1 MIYDMK
7 HNKELKIGI
16 AFVAALA
23 LFVFGIN
30 FLKGINLFSPTNTYY
45 LVYDN
50 LDGLVVSN
58 GVYIK
63 GYKVGQVKD
72 IKYDFKRQHPF
83 LVEIIIN
90 DDIELP
96 AGSIANLYDAS
107 LLGGKGINLILGT
120 ESRHYAS
127 GDTLPT
133 DIEKGL
139 IGSLA
144 EVVPTLQTTIGH
156 VDSTVV
162 SVNMLLNSDEIAH
175 SLENIE
181 AVTSDLKSTSKRLD
195 YMMNVEIPPVINK
208 ADKTLANINNIS
220 EQLNEADY
228 KRIMLGIDTAI
239 QNVQE
244 IAGKFNSSEGTV
256 GQLLTNHSLY
266 DSINTTIGSVNALVL
281 DLKANPKKYVHFSL
295 FGGSEKKKK

>member
-1 MIYDMK
+1 MK
-7 HNKELKIGI
+7 HSKELKIGV

-23 LFVFGIN
+23 LLVYGIN

-50 LDGLVVSN
+50 LDGLVISN

-72 IKYDFKRQHPF
+72 IKYDFKKEHPF
-83 LVEIIIN
+83 IVEIIIN

-96 AGSIANLYDAS
+96 TGSVANLYDAS
-107 LLGGKGINLILGT
+107 MLGGKGINLVLGS
-120 ESRHYAS
+120 ENKHYAS

-133 DIEKGL
+133 DTEKGL
-139 IGSLA
+139 VGALA
-144 EVVPTLQTTIGH
+144 EVVPTLQTTIEH
-156 VDSTVV
+156 VDSAVV
-162 SVNMLLNSDEIAH
+162 SVNSLLNSDGIAH

-181 AVTSDLKSTSKRLD
+181 AVTSELKSTSKRLD
-195 YMMNVEIPPVINK
+195 YMMNVEIPPVISK
-208 ADKTLANINNIS
+208 ADKTLANINSIS

-228 KRIMLGIDTAI
+228 KRIMSGIDTAI
-239 QNVQE
+239 QNVQG
-244 IAGKFNSSEGTV
+244 IASKFNSPEGTV

-266 DSINTTIGSVNALVL
+266 DSINTTIGSVNALVI

-295 FGGSEKKKK
+295 FGGSKKKDKK

>member
-1 MIYDMK
+1 MK
-7 HNKELKIGI
+7 HSKELKIGV

-23 LFVFGIN
+23 LLVYGIN

-50 LDGLVVSN
+50 LDGLVISN

-72 IKYDFKRQHPF
+72 IKYDFKKEHPF
-83 LVEIIIN
+83 IVEIIIN

-96 AGSIANLYDAS
+96 TGSVANLYDAS
-107 LLGGKGINLILGT
+107 MLGGKGINLVLGS
-120 ESRHYAS
+120 ENKHYAS

-133 DIEKGL
+133 ETEKGL
-139 IGSLA
+139 VGALA
-144 EVVPTLQTTIGH
+144 EVVPTLQTTIEH
-156 VDSTVV
+156 VDSAVV
-162 SVNMLLNSDEIAH
+162 SVNSLLNSDEIAH

-181 AVTSDLKSTSKRLD
+181 AVTSELKSTSKRLD
-195 YMMNVEIPPVINK
+195 YMMNVEIPPVISK
-208 ADKTLANINNIS
+208 ADKTLANINSIS

-228 KRIMLGIDTAI
+228 KRIMSGIDTAI
-239 QNVQE
+239 QNVQG
-244 IAGKFNSSEGTV
+244 IASKFNSPEGTV

-266 DSINTTIGSVNALVL
+266 DSINTTIGNVNALVI

-295 FGGSEKKKK
+295 FGGSKKKDKK

>member
-1 MIYDMK
+1 MK
-7 HNKELKIGI
+7 HSKELKIGV

-23 LFVFGIN
+23 LLVYGIN

-50 LDGLVVSN
+50 LDGLVISN

-72 IKYDFKRQHPF
+72 IKYDFKKEHPF
-83 LVEIIIN
+83 IVEIIIN

-96 AGSIANLYDAS
+96 TGSVANLYDAS
-107 LLGGKGINLILGT
+107 MLGGKGINLVLGS
-120 ESRHYAS
+120 ENKHYAS

-133 DIEKGL
+133 DTEKGL
-139 IGSLA
+139 VGALA
-144 EVVPTLQTTIGH
+144 EVVPTLQTTIVH
-156 VDSTVV
+156 VDSAVV
-162 SVNMLLNSDEIAH
+162 SVNSLLNSDEIAH
-175 SLENIE
+175 SLENIK
-181 AVTSDLKSTSKRLD
+181 AVTSELKSTSKRLD
-195 YMMNVEIPPVINK
+195 YMMNVEIPPVISK
-208 ADKTLANINNIS
+208 ADKTLANINSIS

-228 KRIMLGIDTAI
+228 KRIMSGIDTAI
-239 QNVQE
+239 QNVQG
-244 IAGKFNSSEGTV
+244 IASKFNSPEGTV

-266 DSINTTIGSVNALVL
+266 DSINTTIGSVNALVI

-295 FGGSEKKKK
+295 FGGSKKKDKK

>member
-1 MIYDMK
+1 MK
-7 HNKELKIGI
+7 HSKELKIGV
-16 AFVAALA
+16 AFVLALA
-23 LFVFGIN
+23 LLVYGIN

-50 LDGLVVSN
+50 LDGLVISN

-72 IKYDFKRQHPF
+72 IRYDFKKEHPF
-83 LVEIIIN
+83 IVEIIIN
-90 DDIELP
+90 DDIEVP
-96 AGSIANLYDAS
+96 NGSVANLYDAS
-107 LLGGKGINLILGT
+107 MLGGKGINLVLGA
-120 ESRHYAS
+120 ESNHYAS

-139 IGSLA
+139 VGALA

-156 VDSTVV
+156 VDSAVV
-162 SVNMLLNSDEIAH
+162 SVNSLLNSDEIAH
-175 SLENIE
+175 SLENLE

-195 YMMNVEIPPVINK
+195 YMMNVEIPPVISK
-208 ADKTLANINNIS
+208 ADKTLANINSIS

-228 KRIMLGIDTAI
+228 KRIMSGIDTAI
-239 QNVQE
+239 QNVQG
-244 IAGKFNSSEGTV
+244 IASKFNSPEGTI

-266 DSINTTIGSVNALVL
+266 DSINTTIGSVNALVI

-295 FGGSEKKKK
+295 FGGSEKKNKK

>member
-1 MIYDMK
+1 MK
-7 HNKELKIGI
+7 HSKELKIGV

-23 LFVFGIN
+23 LLVYGIN

-50 LDGLVVSN
+50 LDGLVISN

-72 IKYDFKRQHPF
+72 IKYDFKKEHPF
-83 LVEIIIN
+83 IVEIIIN

-96 AGSIANLYDAS
+96 TGSVANLYDAS
-107 LLGGKGINLILGT
+107 MLGGKGINLVLGS
-120 ESRHYAS
+120 ENKHYAS

-133 DIEKGL
+133 NTEKGL
-139 IGSLA
+139 VGALA
-144 EVVPTLQTTIGH
+144 EVVPTLQTTIEH
-156 VDSTVV
+156 VDSAVV
-162 SVNMLLNSDEIAH
+162 SVNSLLNSDEIAH

-181 AVTSDLKSTSKRLD
+181 AVTSELKSTSKRLD
-195 YMMNVEIPPVINK
+195 YMMNVEIPPVISK
-208 ADKTLANINNIS
+208 ADKTLANINSIS

-228 KRIMLGIDTAI
+228 KRIMSGIDTAI
-239 QNVQE
+239 QNVQG
-244 IAGKFNSSEGTV
+244 IASKFNSPEGTV

-266 DSINTTIGSVNALVL
+266 DSINTTIGSVNALVI

-295 FGGSEKKKK
+295 FGGSKKKDKK

>member
-1 MIYDMK
+1 MK
-7 HNKELKIGI
+7 HSKELKIGV

-23 LFVFGIN
+23 LLVYGIN

-45 LVYDN
+45 LVYDD
-50 LDGLVVSN
+50 LDGLVISN

-72 IKYDFKRQHPF
+72 IKYDFKKEHPF
-83 LVEIIIN
+83 IVEIIIN

-96 AGSIANLYDAS
+96 TGSVANLYDAS
-107 LLGGKGINLILGT
+107 MLGGKGINLVLSS
-120 ESRHYAS
+120 ENKHYAS

-133 DIEKGL
+133 DTEKGL
-139 IGSLA
+139 VGALA
-144 EVVPTLQTTIGH
+144 EVVPTLQTTIEH
-156 VDSTVV
+156 VDSAVV
-162 SVNMLLNSDEIAH
+162 SVNSLLNSDEIAH

-181 AVTSDLKSTSKRLD
+181 AVTSELKSTSKRLD
-195 YMMNVEIPPVINK
+195 YMMNVEIPPVISK
-208 ADKTLANINNIS
+208 ADKTLANINSIS

-228 KRIMLGIDTAI
+228 KRIMSGIDTAI
-239 QNVQE
+239 QNVQG
-244 IAGKFNSSEGTV
+244 IASKFNSPEGTV

-266 DSINTTIGSVNALVL
+266 DSINTTIGSVNALVI

-295 FGGSEKKKK
+295 FGGSKKKDKK

>member
-1 MIYDMK
+1 MK
-7 HNKELKIGI
+7 HSKELKIGV

-23 LFVFGIN
+23 LLVYGIN

-50 LDGLVVSN
+50 LDGLVISN

-72 IKYDFKRQHPF
+72 IKYDFKKEHPF
-83 LVEIIIN
+83 IVEIIIN

-96 AGSIANLYDAS
+96 TGSVANLYDAS
-107 LLGGKGINLILGT
+107 MLGGKGINLVLGS
-120 ESRHYAS
+120 ENKHFAS

-133 DIEKGL
+133 DTEKGL
-139 IGSLA
+139 VGALA
-144 EVVPTLQTTIGH
+144 EVVPTLQTTIEH
-156 VDSTVV
+156 VDSAVV
-162 SVNMLLNSDEIAH
+162 SVNSLLNSDEIAH

-181 AVTSDLKSTSKRLD
+181 AVTSELKSTSKRLD
-195 YMMNVEIPPVINK
+195 YMMNVEIPPVISK
-208 ADKTLANINNIS
+208 ADKTLANINSIS

-228 KRIMLGIDTAI
+228 KRIMSGIDTAI
-239 QNVQE
+239 QNVQG
-244 IAGKFNSSEGTV
+244 IASKFNSPEGTV

-266 DSINTTIGSVNALVL
+266 DSINTTIGSVNALVI

-295 FGGSEKKKK
+295 FGGSKKNDKK

>member
-1 MIYDMK
+1 MK
-7 HNKELKIGI
+7 HSKELKIGV

-23 LFVFGIN
+23 LLVYGIN

-50 LDGLVVSN
+50 LDGLVISN

-72 IKYDFKRQHPF
+72 IKYDFKKEHPF
-83 LVEIIIN
+83 IVEIIIN

-96 AGSIANLYDAS
+96 TGSVANLYDAS
-107 LLGGKGINLILGT
+107 MLGGKGINLVLGS
-120 ESRHYAS
+120 ENKHYAS

-133 DIEKGL
+133 DTEKGL
-139 IGSLA
+139 VGALA
-144 EVVPTLQTTIGH
+144 EVVPTLQTTIEH
-156 VDSTVV
+156 VDSAVV
-162 SVNMLLNSDEIAH
+162 SVNSLLNSDEIAH

-181 AVTSDLKSTSKRLD
+181 AVTSELKSTSKRLD
-195 YMMNVEIPPVINK
+195 YMMNVEIPPVISK
-208 ADKTLANINNIS
+208 ADKTLANINSIS

-228 KRIMLGIDTAI
+228 KRIMSGIDTAI
-239 QNVQE
+239 QNVQG
-244 IAGKFNSSEGTV
+244 IASKFNSPEGTV

-266 DSINTTIGSVNALVL
+266 DSINTTIGSVNALVI

-295 FGGSEKKKK
+295 FGGSKKKDKK